1 MSTLNY
7 SRNKG
12 VISTVDCRSCIE
24 NRGLCIELRITSHES
39 RTPKSQIRNTQYTIT
54 GFTLLEVLVAVAI
67 LGAALAVL
75 LGAVNKD
82 LILAS
87 QSKNLVIAS
96 ALAQRKLSEIE
107 LKGFPEEVEEEGEFT
122 EAPGFKWYSSVTHL
136 GLPGLD
142 TEIRV
147 VRLLIT
153 WDEGKKDY
161 EVTLAMSNLK

>member
-1 MSTLNY
+1 MLKIFNHELTQVITNE
-7 SRNKG
+7 NKQDAG
-12 VISTVDCRSCIE
+12 CRMRDARCIMNHVSCILHHF
-24 NRGLCIELRITSHES
+24 NS
-39 RTPKSQIRNTQYTIT
+39 

-153 WDEGKKDY
+153 WDDGKKDF

>member
-1 MSTLNY
+1 MYTMSILTYLTN
-7 SRNKG
+7 RRFGDWRKG
-12 VISTVDCRSCIE
+12 IVK
-24 NRGLCIELRITSHES
+24 NLK
-39 RTPKSQIRNTQYTIT
+39 PSQPIPVHFSQS

-67 LGAALAVL
+67 LGASLAVL

-87 QSKNLVIAS
+87 QSKNLVVAG
-96 ALAQRKLSEIE
+96 ALAQKKLAEIE
-107 LKGFPEEVEEEGEFT
+107 LEGFPVEGENEGEFT
-122 EAPGFKWYSSVTHL
+122 EAPGFKWYISVTPL
-136 GLPGLD
+136 GIPGLG

-153 WDEGKKDY
+153 WDEGKKDF

>member
-1 MSTLNY
+1 MSILTFLR
-7 SRNKG
+7 SRGIGNWEPG
-12 VISTVDCRSCIE
+12 
-24 NRGLCIELRITSHES
+24 
-39 RTPKSQIRNTQYTIT
+39 IRNWELGIGKNLANFKFLIPNSQP

-87 QSKNLVIAS
+87 QSKNLVVAS

-107 LKGFPEEVEEEGEFT
+107 LEGFPEEGEKEGEFA
-122 EAPGFKWYSSVTHL
+122 EAPGFKWFVSVTPL

-153 WDEGKKDY
+153 WDEGKKDF